1 MTLNTLKLNNLERLV
16 YRLLV
21 NDIGGT
27 SEDDNYWS
35 MQLDSL
41 ATITASSDDQ
51 LCPVIVK
58 MSGIAAVKEK
68 EEKWFSNSFYTH
80 DKGYKMCLCVD
91 TADFDD
97 KDSSDDGS
105 DDDSDS
111 SSYLAVLLFLM
122 KGPHDDELT
131 WPLRGKF
138 DITLLNQ
145 TSDSEHHSDIVYFD
159 EDTPTGAVYRV
170 MDDD

>member
-1 MTLNTLKLNNLERLV
+1 MCRRDVKQHNKLKVEEHLALNTLKLNNLERLV
-16 YRLLV
+16 YRLAV
-21 NDIGGT
+21 NEISGT
-27 SEDDNYWS
+27 TEDDNHWT

-41 ATITASSDDQ
+41 ATITASSEDQ
-51 LCPVIVK
+51 ICPVVVK
-58 MSGIAAVKEK
+58 MSGFAAVKEK

-131 WPLRGKF
+131 WPLRGSL
-138 DITLLNQ
+138 I
-145 TSDSEHHSDIVYFD
+145 
-159 EDTPTGAVYRV
+159 
-170 MDDD
+170 